1 MQIHIHRDGKT
12 AGPYSLEQVRQMLAT
27 GQVQANDLAH
37 HAGLASWTLLSQV
50 LSAVTPPP
58 IPTAPAASASRDDG
72 PRDMEFAVECRPD
85 FAFLTVQVPAGQ
97 TLKVEASAMATMS
110 SNMVMKTKM
119 RGGLSRFLTGE
130 SLFLNEFTAGG
141 GPGEIGIAPGSP
153 GDLEHVHLNGD
164 TIFLQSSGFVA
175 SGMGVQVDSKWQGF
189 KGFFSGEALFL
200 IRCTGQGDL
209 WFNTFGAMIPIDV
222 TGDYVVDTGHI
233 VAFTEGLQY
242 EIGRIGGLKS
252 LFFSGEG
259 LVCRFRGQGRVW
271 IQTRQLPSFA
281 WWTYPFRPTKD

>member
-1 MQIHIHRDGKT
+1 MQIHIHRNG
-12 AGPYSLEQVRQMLAT
+12 ANEGPYSPEQVRQMLAA
-27 GQVQANDLAH
+27 GHLQPQDLAF
-37 HAGLASWTLLSQV
+37 HAGLASWTTLAALMGE
-50 LSAVTPPP
+50 LAAATPPQ
-58 IPTAPAASASRDDG
+58 AAAADN
-72 PRDMEFAVECRPD
+72 RDMEYQVECRPD
-85 FAFLTVQVPAGQ
+85 FAFLTVHIPGGQ

-110 SNMVMKTKM
+110 TNLRMKTKV

-130 SLFLNEFTAGG
+130 SLFLNEFTAEG

-153 GDLEHVHLNGD
+153 GDLEHVYLDGN

-189 KGFFSGEALFL
+189 KGFFSGESLFL
-200 IRCTGQGDL
+200 IRCSGKGDL
-209 WFNTFGAMIPIDV
+209 WFNTFGAMIPVDV

-233 VAFTEGLQY
+233 VAFTEGLEY
-242 EIGRIGGLKS
+242 EIGKLGGLKS

-259 LVCRFRGQGRVW
+259 LVCRFRGEGRVW

-281 WWTYPFRPTKD
+281 WWTYPFRPTKN